1 MRRKDL
7 KWLPNSS
14 PSSYCAAEIK
24 NKACFPSLGPLSR
37 LFLSCC
43 YHFQREIH
51 SFRSLC
57 ECWEIKNVIQR
68 RIHAVLPV
76 NVSLSLS

>member
-1 MRRKDL
+1 MRRNDL

-24 NKACFPSLGPLSR
+24 NEACFPVARPARFLSR
-37 LFLSCC
+37 C

-57 ECWEIKNVIQR
+57 ERWEIKNVIQL
-68 RIHAVLPV
+68 RIHTVLPV